1 MQLVLLRE
9 VTDGDLPVL
18 YEHQLDSDA
27 TQMAAFPSRDWDAFT
42 AHWAKIMTSTTGVVR
57 TVVCDDGIAGHVGCW
72 EQAGE
77 TLVGYWIGR
86 EYWGKGVATAAL
98 AQLVDIIP
106 TRPLVAHVAK
116 HNAGSIR
123 VLEKCGFIHVGDE
136 EFTAPDGAHITE
148 SIFKLDNGQ

>member
-42 AHWAKIMTSTTGVVR
+42 AHWAKIMTSTTG
-57 TVVCDDGIAGHVGCW
+57 VGCW